1 MAGTALL
8 NAILAN
14 SSELVQQLLEDG
26 EDPSATFS
34 PPLVSLEENG
44 HLASRSRGDTNVK
57 IAQRVTRSSQ
67 VPVLFYAVRNCYE
80 NYGETSV
87 AAQNY
92 DGHTPRARSALKI
105 VKLLLEHG
113 ASPMFPGNHAASN
126 SYLVLTHLEHKCSFE
141 TIRVDN
147 KGHSM
152 TAVDLALVLK
162 AHSCGSYPTQG
173 TFLDLIISM
182 LQAAARDAGHAK
194 PKMVSVP
201 ASAAALWKKLLL
213 SDTHADV
220 RFVCADGCAGGEGA
234 ASVLGAPAALPAHRC
249 VLATASEY
257 FAALFDRWDHSA
269 DGTVRTANTTA
280 IMKAVLTHIYT
291 GAVDPK
297 IVDADALALLSVA
310 GEYML
315 PELEKL
321 AANACIRKLD
331 AKNVKSMLQAAH
343 LHGCAHLKE
352 ACCAYVRRHAAKVL
366 TDPAVMSLAA
376 EDPALWAELTKAI
389 GGTSAEFATPAAKRA
404 KK

>member
-1 MAGTALL
+1 RPAGAMAGTALL

-173 TFLDLIISM
+173 SFLD
-182 LQAAARDAGHAK
+182 
-194 PKMVSVP
+194 
-201 ASAAALWKKLLL
+201 
-213 SDTHADV
+213 
-220 RFVCADGCAGGEGA
+220 
-234 ASVLGAPAALPAHRC
+234 
-249 VLATASEY
+249 
-257 FAALFDRWDHSA
+257 
-269 DGTVRTANTTA
+269 
-280 IMKAVLTHIYT
+280 
-291 GAVDPK
+291 
-297 IVDADALALLSVA
+297 
-310 GEYML
+310 
-315 PELEKL
+315 
-321 AANACIRKLD
+321 
-331 AKNVKSMLQAAH
+331 
-343 LHGCAHLKE
+343 
-352 ACCAYVRRHAAKVL
+352 
-366 TDPAVMSLAA
+366 
-376 EDPALWAELTKAI
+376 
-389 GGTSAEFATPAAKRA
+389 
-404 KK
+404 